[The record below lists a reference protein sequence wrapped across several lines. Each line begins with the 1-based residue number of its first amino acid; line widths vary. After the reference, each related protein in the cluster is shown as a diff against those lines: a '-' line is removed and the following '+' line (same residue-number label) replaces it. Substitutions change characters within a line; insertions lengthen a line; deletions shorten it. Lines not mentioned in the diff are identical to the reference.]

1 MIIQVENA
9 VSAEDCRRLMAVYDR
24 RAHLTR
30 TKDYT
35 GHPVV
40 YWDQFRD
47 VPDAAEIVRRLI
59 EECVRRFGAE
69 TKFEDRLYPET
80 VILAAIG
87 AGGCHSRHADNC
99 RQNEQGAWVANH
111 TPQRDVSAI
120 YYLNEEFD
128 GGEIFFE
135 QAQLTVKP
143 RRGLLLAFPGDA
155 DHVHEVLPV
164 RSGVRYTMP
173 IWFTKQPGCALSIA
187 GLTGGTTTAVG
198 KGGRSDGWISC
209 GAPSC
214 CA

>member
-9 VSAEDCRRLMAVYDR
+9 VSAKDCRRLMAVYDR

-59 EECVRRFGAE
+59 EECLRRFGAE

-187 GLTGGTTTAVG
+187 RLTGARRQQS
-198 KGGRSDGWISC
+198 GRKD
-209 GAPSC
+209 APTSW
-214 CA
+214 